1 MELIRLNKNDLGSFL
16 DETNRIAYSDAFGK
30 FALSVYE
37 SQRSFVGVKEG
48 GNLKAFFPVFERV
61 YRGQKT
67 AEVPLFI
74 YTEIFFVDKSFS
86 INGLSLG
93 QELRKFL
100 KADVLRLC
108 LYQLQSGNL
117 QKDGLDHIFTAMITN
132 LGEVASYDDFLK
144 KVLSKNA
151 RSKIYK
157 AYQGG
162 LELVW
167 LQPRDLSQFHQL
179 YSEHVKAMGSK
190 PHSLGYFQ
198 KMISAYDFGTDL
210 FILGTKKDGQLVSA
224 NLFIVNKDYMEV
236 RFLADDNQFRHL
248 FPNNF
253 LYAEMIKWAFGQ
265 GIKWIDF
272 GGIPKNMRSS
282 IEFKM
287 SLGAKEYPIYTKYFF
302 KSPWQKLK
310 FKIGKKILYWKKYRQ
325 AILKKL

>member
-16 DETNRIAYSDAFGK
+16 DETNQIAYSDAFGK

-37 SQRSFVGVKEG
+37 SQQSFVGVRDD
-48 GNLKAFFPVFERV
+48 GNLKAFFPVFQRV

-67 AEVPLFI
+67 AEAPLFI
-74 YTEIFFVDKSFS
+74 YTEIFFVDKSFR
-86 INGLSLG
+86 INGLELG
-93 QELRKFL
+93 RELRSFL

-108 LYQLQSGNL
+108 LYQLKSDHL
-117 QKDGLDHIFTAMITN
+117 QTDGLGHIFTAMVTN
-132 LGEVASYDDFLK
+132 LEGVANYDDFLK
-144 KVLSKNA
+144 KVLNKNA

-157 AYQGG
+157 AYRGG

-167 LQPRDLSQFHQL
+167 LQPRELSQFHRF
-179 YSEHVKAMGSK
+179 YGEHVKAMGSK

-198 KMISAYDFGTDL
+198 KMISAYNFGTDL
-210 FILGTKKDGQLVSA
+210 FMLGTKKDGQLVSA
-224 NLFIVNKDYMEV
+224 NLFVVNKDYMEV

-253 LYAEMIKWAFGQ
+253 LYAEMIKWAIER
-265 GIKWIDF
+265 GIKYIDF
-272 GGIPKNMRSS
+272 GGIPKNMRSN

-302 KSPWQKLK
+302 KNPWQKLK

>member
-1 MELIRLNKNDLGSFL
+1 MELSILKKEEIQSYL
-16 DETNRIAYSDAFGK
+16 DQTNLIAYADAFGK

-37 SQRSFVGVKEG
+37 SQPSFVGVRDD
-48 GNLKAFFPVFERV
+48 GNLKAFFPVFQRV

-67 AEVPLFI
+67 AEAPLFI
-74 YTEIFFVDKSFS
+74 YTEIFFVDKNFR
-86 INGLSLG
+86 INGLELG
-93 QELRKFL
+93 RELRSFL

-108 LYQLQSGNL
+108 LYQLKSGSL
-117 QKDGLDHIFTAMITN
+117 QTDGLDHIFTAMITN
-132 LGEVASYDDFLK
+132 LGGEANYDDFLK

-167 LQPRDLSQFHQL
+167 LQPRDLSQFHRL
-179 YSEHVKAMGSK
+179 YSAHAKAMGSK

-210 FILGTKKDGQLVSA
+210 FMLGTKKDRQLVSA

-253 LYAEMIKWAFGQ
+253 LYAEMIKWAIER
-265 GIKWIDF
+265 GIRYIDF
-272 GGIPKNMRSS
+272 GGIPKNMRSN

-302 KSPWQKLK
+302 KNPWQKLQ